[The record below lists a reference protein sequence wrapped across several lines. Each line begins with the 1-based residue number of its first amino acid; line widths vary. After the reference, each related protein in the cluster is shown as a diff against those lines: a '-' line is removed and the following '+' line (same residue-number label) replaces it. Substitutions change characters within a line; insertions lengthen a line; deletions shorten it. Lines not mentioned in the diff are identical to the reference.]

1 MRQRLRRLV
10 AVMVGL
16 LAAMALA
23 GCDVTGT
30 MKVRADDQVELDL
43 RVVVEDEAPCFWQI
57 SGDIRTGER
66 RIRGGGRLCLL
77 EGTVPKDT
85 LSRWGVHITHV
96 GEHIEAV
103 YNPLGVAD
111 VANRLNPVPLTDVA
125 VEVEFPGEVR
135 ESTGIVEGTTVR
147 FTDVAQLSK
156 PSGMRVL
163 ALDHRG
169 PPLSLVFPV
178 VAFAVGALTV
188 AALWAAARRRLLIES
203 AGLQRFFGAAPTSAG
218 QGAAVATD
226 APAVYHHPGSLL
238 PDDLRGHASPAG
250 PDGWQ
255 RPADRPDDPPRTT
268 GPPPSPNAKWAPPEG
283 PG

>member
-1 MRQRLRRLV
+1 
-10 AVMVGL
+10 MVGL

-30 MKVRADDQVELDL
+30 MKVRADDQVDLDL

-77 EGTVPKDT
+77 QGTVPKET
-85 LSRWGVHITHV
+85 LSRWGVHISHV

-111 VANRLNPVPLTDVA
+111 IADRRNSAPLSDVA
-125 VEVEFPGEVR
+125 VEVEFPGEIR
-135 ESTGIVEGTTVR
+135 ETTGIADGTTVR
-147 FTDVAQLSK
+147 FTDVAQLTE
-156 PSGMRVL
+156 PTGMRVL

-169 PPLSLVFPV
+169 PPLSLVVPA
-178 VAFAVGALTV
+178 VAFAVGALMI
-188 AALWAAARRRLLIES
+188 AALWAAARRRLLVES
-203 AGLQRFFGAAPTSAG
+203 AGLQRIFGSAG
-218 QGAAVATD
+218 
-226 APAVYHHPGSLL
+226 APAGSRAVFSAPPVFHGPGSLL
-238 PDDLRGHASPAG
+238 PDDLRAHLSPAG

-255 RPADRPDDPPRTT
+255 RPPEQSDETSPSAT
-268 GPPPSPNAKWAPPEG
+268 GPPPSRDDKWAPPG
-283 PG
+283 DSD